1 MSVGDEESV
10 RSRWLS
16 VFGDRA
22 ALLFFVAVL
31 LAALG
36 LLLWWGRGGWFTFD
50 DWDLLARRTAGS
62 PHDIFFPHYDHWLTL
77 PILLYRFLWWTDGLR
92 SYFPYQVIVVVL
104 HLTAAVLLR
113 AVMRRA
119 GCAAWLSTTV
129 AGTFLFF
136 GTAADTILVGFFM
149 VFIASLVFGLAHL
162 LLADHDG
169 PFDRRDWLGLAAG
182 LAGMLCSGIAVIMVM
197 VVGLATLVRGWRIA
211 LMHTAP
217 LAAVYLVWRSAI
229 GTRGKDLPVARPTI
243 SQMARFVVVGLRAA
257 FAGIGRLPGSGLALV
272 VVIIVGSVLA
282 RARLGPLF
290 RHRAALPLAL
300 LAGAPILLAIIATGR
315 AGERPFGLSGG
326 GPEYARQGRY
336 VYLVAAMILPAF
348 AFAAD
353 AIFRRWRLVGAAV
366 VLLPILGLPANVRD
380 MRDFRRTYVF
390 VAGERQRILLPP
402 RVPLASALPRSV
414 EPEPF
419 IAPGVTL
426 GWLLDGV
433 RSGRIPEPRPATPDD
448 VATTTLKMAIAE
460 TAGPALAA
468 NCKMLHRTVQQV
480 IQREQTITVKRGTLV
495 VVYRAPT
502 GGQSR
507 AIRFHVSHRSGT
519 LTLVALAGPLL
530 LLMTP
535 GAPNTTV
542 CT

>member
-1 MSVGDEESV
+1 M
-10 RSRWLS
+10 
-16 VFGDRA
+16 
-22 ALLFFVAVL
+22 
-31 LAALG
+31 
-36 LLLWWGRGGWFTFD
+36 TN
-50 DWDLLARRTAGS
+50 
-62 PHDIFFPHYDHWLTL
+62 
-77 PILLYRFLWWTDGLR
+77 GLR
-92 SYFPYQVIVVVL
+92 SYFPFQLTVVVL

-113 AVMRRA
+113 AVMRRS

-182 LAGMLCSGIAVIMVM
+182 LAGMLCSGIAVIMVI

-348 AFAAD
+348 AFAAN
-353 AIFRRWRLVGAAV
+353 AIVRRWRFVGLANA
-366 VLLPILGLPANVRD
+366 LLPLLGLPANVRA
-380 MRDFRRTYVF
+380 
-390 VAGERQRILLPP
+390 AGLQRATSWRHGTAEILLPP
-402 RVPLASALPRSV
+402 RVPCRRTPRSAQ
-414 EPEPF
+414 PQPF
-419 IAPGVTL
+419 FAPGVTL

-433 RSGRIPEPRPATPDD
+433 RSGRVPEPGPTTPDA
-448 VATTTLKMAIAE
+448 VATTTLKW
-460 TAGPALAA
+460 
-468 NCKMLHRTVQQV
+468 
-480 IQREQTITVKRGTLV
+480 
-495 VVYRAPT
+495 
-502 GGQSR
+502 
-507 AIRFHVSHRSGT
+507 RS
-519 LTLVALAGPLL
+519 
-530 LLMTP
+530 
-535 GAPNTTV
+535 
-542 CT
+542 